1 MLWNEII
8 TQEDVKTFN
17 NIFGEFHDSCLKEMC
32 FSSGGYVSADLRMAV
47 QSNPIARFLFQR
59 QWEDPA
65 VIEVEFSNIVQ
76 INIKPAS
83 QNNGVDIIRTHLY
96 LEDEMFFWSEK
107 DYQFWRKDK
116 DRCTWIA
123 SKAVKWRVRDE
134 LLGEEKVYMKD

>member
-32 FSSGGYVSADLRMAV
+32 FSSGGYVSADLGMAV
-47 QSNPIARFLFQR
+47 T
-59 QWEDPA
+59 
-65 VIEVEFSNIVQ
+65 EVEFSNIVQ